1 MEYEYFIELPIV
13 RHTHCNA
20 QRLRDE
26 GIKFVSRLPQT
37 IICRIRV
44 RLTRLLL
51 LSKTRFSTM
60 NSSQSREIDK
70 KLLLIIS
77 SEFVTFFVGYRY
89 LFFFCLNQED
99 VSLSSQGATLLQLW
113 HHFLKKRAQVSERH
127 LDDESEIT
135 IWRTLLI
142 QWTATQ
148 DLLLRFQVLIS
159 SRSKNTHSTS
169 GWRSKQERKRER
181 EIERELF
188 FSS

>member
-89 LFFFCLNQED
+89 FVFFLFKSGRCFAVVARCDTITVVTPFPQKKSASKREAPWRRERNHHLENAFD
-99 VSLSSQGATLLQLW
+99 SVDSHSRLVTSLSG
-113 HHFLKKRAQVSERH
+113 
-127 LDDESEIT
+127 I
-135 IWRTLLI
+135 
-142 QWTATQ
+142 
-148 DLLLRFQVLIS
+148 
-159 SRSKNTHSTS
+159 N
-169 GWRSKQERKRER
+169 
-181 EIERELF
+181 
-188 FSS
+188 